1 MARRKKRIRYKKIL
15 GMVAFLIA
23 LPLSVKL
30 VILSMPYMNAA
41 ASKAALLS
49 AGLTF
54 PEGGK
59 TVFLEQTSS
68 VAEVSSSPPADT
80 ASVSSVVSEIV
91 SSAPDVTTSEIVVS
105 AAEVAAAN
113 RGKIVR
119 QLYNGGWSGDLIN
132 LSHGGVRNSTQIAT
146 STVKAELAKKLEMKL
161 TKTTQPQVL
170 IYHTHATESYE
181 PITRDY
187 YDKTYNSRST
197 DNTRNMIMVGNQ
209 IAEQLKAAG
218 IGVIHDTTQHD
229 NPSYTGSY
237 ALSKKTIQK
246 YMKQYPTIKVVLDVH
261 RDAIQR
267 SDGTRIAPTVKIN
280 GKNAAQIMIIAG
292 AEKTG
297 DITHDFYK
305 NLRFAAALQNQ
316 MEADNPGLMRPISFA
331 YRKYNQDTSPG
342 ALLLEM
348 GGHGNSLEE
357 ARYSGELA
365 GKSIAKALLAM
376 MS

>member
-15 GMVAFLIA
+15 GMIAFLIA

-68 VAEVSSSPPADT
+68 VAEVSSSPPADI

-267 SDGTRIAPTVKIN
+267 SDGTRIAPTVQIN

-316 MEADNPGLMRPISFA
+316 IEADNPGLMRPISFA

>member
-1 MARRKKRIRYKKIL
+1 
-15 GMVAFLIA
+15 
-23 LPLSVKL
+23 
-30 VILSMPYMNAA
+30 
-41 ASKAALLS
+41 
-49 AGLTF
+49 
-54 PEGGK
+54 
-59 TVFLEQTSS
+59 
-68 VAEVSSSPPADT
+68 
-80 ASVSSVVSEIV
+80 
-91 SSAPDVTTSEIVVS
+91 
-105 AAEVAAAN
+105 
-113 RGKIVR
+113 
-119 QLYNGGWSGDLIN
+119 
-132 LSHGGVRNSTQIAT
+132 
-146 STVKAELAKKLEMKL
+146 MKEAH
-161 TKTTQPQVL
+161 KTTKPQVL

-181 PITRDY
+181 PLTRDY

-209 IAEQLKAAG
+209 ITEQLKAAG

-267 SDGTRIAPTVKIN
+267 SDGTIIAPTVKIN

-305 NLRFAAALQNQ
+305 NLRFAAALQKQ
-316 MEADNPGLMRPISFA
+316 MESDHPRADASDFLCLSQIQSGHLTGRASTG
-331 YRKYNQDTSPG
+331 D
-342 ALLLEM
+342 

-357 ARYSGELA
+357 ARYAGELA
-365 GKSIAKALLAM
+365 GKSIAKALLGM

>member
-1 MARRKKRIRYKKIL
+1 MARQKKKSLYKICGISAIL
-15 GMVAFLIA
+15 LA
-23 LPLSVKL
+23 LPLAVRSVT
-30 VILSMPYMNAA
+30 LSLPYMNAA

-49 AGLTF
+49 VGLTL
-54 PEGGK
+54 PEGGRLAFSEH
-59 TVFLEQTSS
+59 TDSSAAASSRAVSSERSSITSS
-68 VAEVSSSPPADT
+68 EVVASRPDTVSSELVA
-80 ASVSSVVSEIV
+80 
-91 SSAPDVTTSEIVVS
+91 S

-113 RGKIVR
+113 RGKILR
-119 QLYNGGWSGDLIN
+119 QIYNGGWSGDLIS
-132 LSHGGVRNSTQIAT
+132 LSHGGVRNSTKIAS
-146 STVKAELAKKLEMKL
+146 STIKAELAKPLELKLS
-161 TKTTQPQVL
+161 KTTQPQVL

-181 PITRDY
+181 PLTRDY
-187 YDKTYNSRST
+187 YDKTYNSRSK
-197 DNTRNMIMVGNQ
+197 DNTKNMIMVGEQ
-209 IAEQLKAAG
+209 IAAGIKAAG

-246 YMKQYPTIKVVLDVH
+246 YMKQYPSIKVVLDVH
-261 RDAIQR
+261 RDAMQR
-267 SDGTRIAPTVKIN
+267 SDGTRIAPPVKIN

-292 AEKTG
+292 AEKSG

-305 NLRFAAALQNQ
+305 NLRFAAALQTQ

-357 ARYSGELA
+357 ARYAGELA
-365 GKSIAKALLAM
+365 GKSIAKALLKITA
-376 MS
+376 